1 VALSKPPSEGQY
13 LDKVAYVTVCDFDDG
28 TEIGAKVAKALEGGA
43 DSVILEED
51 GTFTTRIHKDGRLT
65 TADGNSLFPPSR

>member
-1 VALSKPPSEGQY
+1 M
-13 LDKVAYVTVCDFDDG
+13 DKVAYVTISEFDDG

-51 GTFTTRIHKDGRLT
+51 GTFTTRIHKDGRMT
-65 TADGNSLFPPSR
+65 TADGSPLFPSSLRK